1 MENQGLVR
9 DMLDL
14 KVLILYVLRRL
25 PAPIDSE
32 QLFEVCLCDNGVGYF
47 DYSQCLSELVETG
60 NVEETEEEYRIT
72 EKGIRNADA
81 VCTSLPFSVRS
92 AADRKI
98 APASEMLKRYNLIK
112 TEQSEENGMCTVHL
126 ALSDGE
132 CSLMDLKLFCGSEDD
147 ARSIKRNF
155 RKNAEKY
162 YQRLIG
168 ILTGSEAE

>member
-47 DYSQCLSELVETG
+47 DYSQCLSELVETE
-60 NVEETEEEYRIT
+60 NVEEIDEEFRIT
-72 EKGIRNADA
+72 EKGTRNADA

-98 APASEMLKRYNLIK
+98 APTSEMLKRYNLIK
-112 TEQSEENGMCTVHL
+112 TEHFEENGMCTVHL

-132 CSLMDLKLFCGSEDD
+132 CSLMDLNIFCGSEDD

-155 RKNAEKY
+155 RRKAEKY
-162 YQRLIG
+162 YQKFYS
-168 ILTGSEAE
+168 ILTDSNAD